1 MFVQHVCHAPTS
13 WFYLCA
19 LSVLSVLVGGVCP
32 NMKQLFG
39 GGLVPQEWFALF
51 ECTLVLQQWFALFG
65 YFVVVGGFGLFG
77 WGVYQVLI
85 RGRVTRLPRC
95 VAAWES

>member
-1 MFVQHVCHAPTS
+1 M
-13 WFYLCA
+13 
-19 LSVLSVLVGGVCP
+19 CP

-65 YFVVVGGFGLFG
+65 YFVVFEWFALFG
-77 WGVYQVLI
+77 GHSTPTLLQHWLQASLSLAAFAF
-85 RGRVTRLPRC
+85 RV
-95 VAAWES
+95 AWIEWILMP